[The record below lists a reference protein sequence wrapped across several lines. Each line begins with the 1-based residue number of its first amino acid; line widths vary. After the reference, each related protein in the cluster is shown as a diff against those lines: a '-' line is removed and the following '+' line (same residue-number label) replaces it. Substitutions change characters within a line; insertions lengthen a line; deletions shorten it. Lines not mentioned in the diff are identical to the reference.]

1 MYSFL
6 RGTVPIYIIYFI
18 KIIRGQGK
26 ELECKSGFPAKK
38 ENLLFSSKISH
49 CLHFVRSQKIR
60 TFSIFF
66 ANFLFNLFRKKNAK
80 CSRNRKYKY
89 FAKKTKKIMRK
100 FREKNAGI
108 MRNNTKISRR
118 NTGDLK
124 YSFLNLL
131 AHG

>member
-66 ANFLFNLFRKKNAK
+66 ANFLFNLFRKKKMRNVREIEKKIFRKKDEKNHAK
-80 CSRNRKYKY
+80 ISRKKCWNYAKQHKN
-89 FAKKTKKIMRK
+89 FAKKY
-100 FREKNAGI
+100 G
-108 MRNNTKISRR
+108 
-118 NTGDLK
+118 
-124 YSFLNLL
+124 
-131 AHG
+131 